1 MEATITSETG
11 QCVRRADPSY
21 IGLLI
26 QLLPRCRNTMSSNI
40 QTSDLDSPD
49 TITNDEATIR
59 DLFKHIRD
67 TCPDKYPALKN
78 ELSGIRTGTEIH
90 EDVPDIKLAMIVS
103 YDANTQ
109 QEKLIEE
116 IGLVLRNT
124 LIKDLNKAIR
134 NETHF
139 HRGDATDYYVTTD
152 E

>member
-1 MEATITSETG
+1 MASNN
-11 QCVRRADPSY
+11 
-21 IGLLI
+21 
-26 QLLPRCRNTMSSNI
+26 QLTDS
-40 QTSDLDSPD
+40 DSPD

-78 ELSGIRTGTEIH
+78 EFSGIRTGTELH
-90 EDVPDIKLAMIVS
+90 EDVPDLKLAMIVS

-109 QEKLIEE
+109 QDILVEK
-116 IGLVLRNT
+116 IGWVLRNT

-139 HRGDATDYYVTTD
+139 HRGDATDYYVTTNK
-152 E
+152 